1 MGNAETRMRANARD
15 PQYHP
20 VLILWPNNN
29 ASSKCAEINYAEGT
43 TETAQMK
50 FFLHH
55 ASGGSDF
62 QTTTST
68 PIDPT
73 QWHNYA
79 VEWTPSGITGYI
91 DGVKTFTD
99 SNPAHQPGVGMH
111 QTLQLD
117 WFPNGGATK
126 PSQMQIDWVRVY
138 KWPDTKNTGR
148 KGRRKSHRL
157 PAALADGI
165 LSASRGRGVRTQYSA
180 QVVKLSS
187 QTEKTSTSTGKS
199 SSAHTTGCHRPDVP
213 FS

>member
-1 MGNAETRMRANARD
+1 MSTCANNDASGYMGNAETRMRATARD

-29 ASSKCAEINYAEGT
+29 ASSKCAEIDYAEGT

-50 FFLHH
+50 LFLHH
-55 ASGGSDF
+55 ACGGSDF

-79 VEWTPSGITGYI
+79 VEWTPSGITGDI

-99 SNPAHQPGVGMH
+99 TNPAHQPGVGMH

-117 WFPNGGATK
+117 WFPTGGAAK
-126 PSQMQIDWVRVY
+126 SSQC
-138 KWPDTKNTGR
+138 
-148 KGRRKSHRL
+148 RL
-157 PAALADGI
+157 IG
-165 LSASRGRGVRTQYSA
+165 SASTSSPTPKTRGARAAGGPTDSRRPLRTVSSVRRAAVEY
-180 QVVKLSS
+180 VR
-187 QTEKTSTSTGKS
+187 STPPK
-199 SSAHTTGCHRPDVP
+199 
-213 FS
+213 